1 MPLLPGK
8 KNIGKNIKEMENAGY
23 KPDVAKAAA
32 LNKALGPKKKKV
44 KKKQKST
51 RYSNAANSG
60 LCQSSCVLAPSKQV
74 RNL

>member
-32 LNKALGPKKKKV
+32 LNKALGPKKPKV
-44 KKKQKST
+44 KKKK
-51 RYSNAANSG
+51 
-60 LCQSSCVLAPSKQV
+60 
-74 RNL
+74 